1 MTNKKQYL
9 LAEAERQYI
18 YKFMTIEEIASRL
31 NVHTKTITRWKE
43 QGDWNTKRKEFLKSK
58 QTFHEDLYVFCRKL
72 MNDIMADM
80 ENGEKIDPGRMYAF
94 CRIIPMFTK
103 VKSYEDIV
111 NKPEV
116 KEKQKGLSA
125 ELIAQIEEEVLGI
138 TPNNDGLETE
148 TEEE

>member
-18 YKFMTIEEIASRL
+18 YKFMTIDEIASRL

-72 MNDIMADM
+72 MNDIMEDM
-80 ENGEKIDPGRMYAF
+80 ESGEKIDPGRMYAF

-103 VKSYEDIV
+103 VKSYEDLV
-111 NKPEV
+111 YKPAE
-116 KEKQKGLSA
+116 KEKQKGLSE
-125 ELIAQIEEEVLGI
+125 ELIAQIERDVLGI
-138 TPNNDGLETE
+138 MPENDEP